1 MSPYIMFGA
10 DYTDFTLQC
19 HKILPLL
26 DANQLPSYKG
36 TMDMF
41 FGGSS
46 GHLLA
51 DKRYALALQLA
62 EWGDFTAS
70 ADLLRQGIEL
80 APHWP
85 PFYFHL
91 GEALRQSG
99 NDAAAET
106 AFTEYLNRDP
116 DDNMGAAIKLSLI
129 GTAPPPPVLPEGYVR
144 SLFDQYAPK
153 FEKCLV
159 ENLGYHTPE
168 HIAEAVR
175 AVQHGPYGR
184 VLDLGC
190 GTGLAAQQFVADTN
204 HITGIDLAPRMVE
217 ESRAKNIYHA
227 LHVASV
233 EDFLRND
240 DTLRYDLV
248 LSADVFVYIGALEE
262 IFIRLGQRMAPGAL
276 FAMSVQTLEDGDW
289 HLGEDHRYSH
299 SRTYLEHCTALAKL
313 APASCVPVTLRED
326 AGKPVNGMVFIAR
339 KP

>member
-1 MSPYIMFGA
+1 
-10 DYTDFTLQC
+10 
-19 HKILPLL
+19 
-26 DANQLPSYKG
+26 
-36 TMDMF
+36 MF

-62 EWGDFTAS
+62 EWGDFTAA

-80 APHWP
+80 APHWA

-99 NDAAAET
+99 NDAAAEAALT
-106 AFTEYLNRDP
+106 QYLDRDP
-116 DDNMGAAIKLSLI
+116 ADNMGATIKLSLM
-129 GTAPPPPVLPEGYVR
+129 AKLAPPPVLPEGYVR
-144 SLFDQYAPK
+144 SLFDQYAPR

-168 HIAEAVR
+168 HIADAVR
-175 AVQHGPYGR
+175 SVQSGPYGR

-190 GTGLAAQQFVADTN
+190 GTGLAALQFVADAN
-204 HITGIDLAPRMVE
+204 HITGLDLAPKMVE

-233 EDFLRND
+233 EDFLRD
-240 DTLRYDLV
+240 DNTPPYDLV
-248 LSADVFVYIGALEE
+248 LSADVFVYIGALED
-262 IFIRLGQRMAPGAL
+262 IFLRLGERMASGAL
-276 FAMSVQTLEDGDW
+276 FAMSVQTLADGDW
-289 HLGEDHRYSH
+289 ILGEDHRYSH
-299 SRTYLEHCTALAKL
+299 SRGYLERCSALAGL
-313 APASCVPVTLRED
+313 TPVVCTPVTLRED
-326 AGKPVNGMVFIAR
+326 AGKPVNGMVFVAR